1 MTENIF
7 PYELPE
13 NWQWTTWGQC
23 GKFIAG
29 SGFKEKYQGLKNYK
43 IPFYKVGSL
52 KFSNSEGYIQDKSN
66 TINENILKILKAK
79 LIPENS
85 LLFAKIGEAIKLNR
99 RALNNFPCCID
110 NNLMA
115 FVSEKILPRYT
126 YYWSQGI
133 NLYDYTN
140 ATTVPAIRK
149 SDLEQ
154 IPIPL
159 PPIDEQKRIVERLES
174 LFSKLDLAKEKVQT
188 VLDGY
193 ELRRSAILHK
203 AFTGEL
209 SKKFRAENN
218 LSLDDWHEVTM
229 DDIFTLKAGKNISA
243 TEISSVQT
251 PVNQY
256 PCFGGNGIRG
266 FVNSYN
272 SEGNFPIIGRQ
283 GALCGNINMATGK
296 FYATEHAVVV
306 TFKKKIESKWAE
318 NYLRYLNLNQYA
330 TATAQ
335 PGLAVKKILKVKI
348 KYIPFAEQ
356 KEIVRVLDSLLVK
369 EQRTKEI
376 AEKILSDIDLLK
388 KSILARA
395 FRGEL

>member
-1 MTENIF
+1 MAEKIF
-7 PYELPE
+7 PYELPK
-13 NWQWTTWGQC
+13 NWQWTTLGEIC
-23 GKFIAG
+23 ELSNGEKLSDKEFPYLDVKYLRGTKEKNLVG
-29 SGFKEKYQGLKNYK
+29 SGNF
-43 IPFYKVGSL
+43 I
-52 KFSNSEGYIQDKSN
+52 SEGTKVILVDG
-66 TINENILKILKAK
+66 ENSGEIFTVFENGYLGSTLRELKIF
-79 LIPENS
+79 ENVDAD
-85 LLFAKIGEAIKLNR
+85 F
-99 RALNNFPCCID
+99 FQY
-110 NNLMA
+110 
-115 FVSEKILPRYT
+115 FVSTKK
-126 YYWSQGI
+126 
-133 NLYDYTN
+133 NLYRQN
-140 ATTVPAIRK
+140 KKGSAIPHLNK
-149 SDLEQ
+149 NLFYSTLF
-154 IPIPL
+154 PL
-159 PPIDEQKRIVERLES
+159 PPIDEQKKIVERIES
-174 LFSKLDLAKEKVQT
+174 LFSKLDAAKEKVQT

-348 KYIPFAEQ
+348 NYIPFAEQ
-356 KEIVRVLDSLLVK
+356 KEIVRVLGSLLVK